1 MACECSV
8 LFLKRIVFYV
18 TLIDTR
24 LITDERFVND
34 INDLPQWLLLQQ
46 MLHDTC
52 TCVKQDIEV
61 KYFQIMFS
69 CP

>member
-34 INDLPQWLLLQQ
+34 INDLPQ
-46 MLHDTC
+46 
-52 TCVKQDIEV
+52 
-61 KYFQIMFS
+61 
-69 CP
+69 